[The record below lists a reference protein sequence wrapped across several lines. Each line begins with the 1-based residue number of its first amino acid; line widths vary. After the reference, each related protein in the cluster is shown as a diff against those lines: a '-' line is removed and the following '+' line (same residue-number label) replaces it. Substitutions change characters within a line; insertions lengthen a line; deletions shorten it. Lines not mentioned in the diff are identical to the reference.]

1 VVKVM
6 CGIAGIFHPAR
17 PERPDPAL
25 LAAMTGTLSHRGPD
39 DEGFHLAPGIG
50 LGFRRLS
57 IVDLA
62 TGNQPI
68 LSEDGEIVSVC
79 NGEIYNFPE
88 LRAELE
94 ARGHR
99 FRTRV
104 DTEVLPAMYR
114 EWGPDFVS
122 HLSGQFAFAV
132 WDARERRLVLG
143 RDPVGIAPL
152 FHAEIDGA
160 LVFASEIKA
169 ILARPDAPRRV
180 NPTALDQ
187 ILTFPG
193 PVSPHTIFAGI
204 DSLPPGH
211 ILIAEA
217 DGRRTLRRYWD
228 LDYPCD
234 ADIDRSRS
242 VDDLVDE
249 LDSAL
254 RTAVRRRLQS
264 DVPVAAYLSGGLDS
278 SLIAAILADLT
289 PGAERHTFSI
299 AFEDRDIDESGP
311 QRLMAAHLGSIH
323 HETRVGADAINARL
337 TDIVRHAEAPLRESY
352 DACSLILSGMVR
364 ANGIKVVMTGEG
376 ADELF
381 GGYVGYRLD
390 VERAGACR
398 DDDDIE
404 AMLEAETRARLWGD
418 PDFFYEKNYLV
429 AEETRRSLYS
439 TALAARFEDFDCLRM
454 PPVGIEALA
463 GRHAFHKRSYLD
475 FKLRMAD
482 HLLAD
487 HGDRVAFA
495 NSVEARYPFLDIGV
509 INVARRIPPE
519 VMVQDGIEK
528 YPLKRLARRYLPDEI
543 VDRPKFSFVAPS
555 APALLRSAL
564 PLIDDMLS
572 RERIE
577 RGGYFNP
584 DAVERLKSL
593 YRRPDFDLN
602 QTFEDDLLMVVL
614 TFNILL
620 DLFDLPNLS

>member
-1 VVKVM
+1 M
-6 CGIAGIFHPAR
+6 CGIAGVFHPSR
-17 PERPDPAL
+17 PERPDATV
-25 LAAMTGTLSHRGPD
+25 LAAMTGALTHRGPD
-39 DEGFHLAPGIG
+39 DEGFHIAPGIG

-68 LSEDGEIVSVC
+68 VGEDGTIVSVC

-99 FRTRV
+99 FRTHV

-122 HLSGQFAFAV
+122 RLSGQFAFAI
-132 WDARERRLVLG
+132 WDAREKRLVLG
-143 RDPVGIAPL
+143 RDHVGIAPL
-152 FHAEIDGA
+152 FYSEIGDA
-160 LVFASEIKA
+160 LVFASEIKG

-204 DSLPPGH
+204 ESLPPGH

-228 LDYPCD
+228 LDYPRE
-234 ADIDRSRS
+234 ADIDRGRPI
-242 VDDLVDE
+242 DDLIDE
-249 LDSAL
+249 LDAAL
-254 RTAVRRRLQS
+254 RTAVKRRLQA
-264 DVPVAAYLSGGLDS
+264 DVPVGAYLSGGLDS
-278 SLIAAILADLT
+278 SLIAAILTDLT

-299 AFEDRDIDESGP
+299 TFEDREIDESGP
-311 QRLMAAHLGSIH
+311 QRLMAARLGSIH
-323 HETRVGADAINARL
+323 HETSVGPGAINERL

-390 VERAGACR
+390 VARGGATG

-404 AMLEAETRARLWGD
+404 AMLEAETRSRLWGD
-418 PDFFYEKNYLV
+418 PNFLYEKSYLAS
-429 AEETRRSLYS
+429 AETKRALYS
-439 TALAARFEDFDCLRM
+439 KALSARFADFDCLKT
-454 PPVGIEALA
+454 PPVDKGALV

-495 NSVEARYPFLDIGV
+495 NSVEARYPFLDIDV
-509 INVARRIPPE
+509 IDVARRIPPE
-519 VMVQDGIEK
+519 VMVRDGIEK
-528 YPLKRLARRYLPDEI
+528 YPLKRLARRYLPTEI

-555 APALLRSAL
+555 GPALLKSGL

-572 RERIE
+572 RKRIT
-577 RGGYFNP
+577 RGGYFDP
-584 DAVERLKSL
+584 DAVERLKTR
-593 YRRPDFDLN
+593 YRRPGFQLN

-620 DLFDLPNLS
+620 DQFDLPNLN